1 MSTNLE
7 QSMQSTIRQVKVLR
21 VTSVIQFIILLFLAM
36 SLLTRHAVRAG
47 SSSDV
52 LRIRGLIIED
62 HEGRARILVGA
73 PFPSATGRKRQDDTS
88 SAILFLDA
96 AGSDRLLVGEGI
108 GAQINGKIYSQQQ
121 RSVRGSSYGIN
132 IMDGSGNERGGFGF
146 TAMPS
151 GGGRAIV
158 ALDRPVGDAW
168 GAVVDDKTGWVGM
181 TFNYPM
187 PLGEYQPGI
196 EMGLEKER
204 PFLHLKDKNDYS
216 RSELSLGAD
225 GTPSLTVQDKNGKQ
239 VRDLFGLSHQ

>member
-1 MSTNLE
+1 MSTSLE
-7 QSMQSTIRQVKVLR
+7 QRMQSTNRQVKVLR

-36 SLLTRHAVRAG
+36 SLLTHHAVRAG

-62 HEGRARILVGA
+62 GEGRARILVGA
-73 PFPSATGRKRQDDTS
+73 PFPSVTGRKRQDEAS
-88 SAILFLDA
+88 SAILFLDPS
-96 AGSDRLLVGEGI
+96 GSDRLLVGEGI
-108 GAQINGKIYSQQQ
+108 GARINGKIYSQQQ
-121 RSVRGSSYGIN
+121 RSVPGSSYGIN

-146 TAMPS
+146 TAVPS
-151 GGGRAIV
+151 GGGRAII

-168 GAVVDDKTGWVGM
+168 GAVVDDKTGWAGM

-204 PFLHLKDKNDYS
+204 PFLHLKGKNDYS
-216 RSELSLGAD
+216 RAELSLGAD
-225 GTPSLTVQDKNGKQ
+225 GTPSLTIQDKNGKQ
-239 VRDLFGLSHQ
+239 IRDLFRLSHQ